1 MIEDFDED
9 VVDDLALGLDEDLGP
24 MASSIL
30 TSNACTTFESIV
42 TLGIANLE
50 AMVTSELLKAQ
61 LTLNQMF
68 WNSHN
73 RISFL
78 VFFVVND
85 CSKFSTT
92 TIQTMHFV
100 ICHFIS

>member
-9 VVDDLALGLDEDLGP
+9 VVDDLTLGLDEDLGP
-24 MASSIL
+24 MAGSIL
-30 TSNACTTFESIV
+30 TSNAPTTFESNV
-42 TLGIANLE
+42 ALGTPHSE
-50 AMVTSELLKAQ
+50 AMATWELLKAQ
-61 LTLNQMF
+61 LMLNQMF
-68 WNSHN
+68 WISHD

-85 CSKFSTT
+85 CSEFSTT

>member
-1 MIEDFDED
+1 MIQDFDED
-9 VVDDLALGLDEDLGP
+9 VVDDLALGLDENLGP
-24 MASSIL
+24 MAGSIL
-30 TSNACTTFESIV
+30 TSNAPTTFESIV
-42 TLGIANLE
+42 ALGTANLE
-50 AMVTSELLKAQ
+50 AMVKWELLKAQ

-68 WNSHN
+68 WISHY